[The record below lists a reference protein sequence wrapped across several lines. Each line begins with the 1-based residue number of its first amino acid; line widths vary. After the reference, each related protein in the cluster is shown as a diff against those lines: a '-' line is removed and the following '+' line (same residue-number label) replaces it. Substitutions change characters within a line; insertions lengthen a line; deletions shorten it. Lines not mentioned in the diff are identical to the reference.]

1 MNTIIRAA
9 ILFLGL
15 VWVAFVSVAAAEGLP
30 NAKPEEVGLSSERL
44 GRVTEMLRANIAA
57 NEIPGAVLLI
67 ARQGK
72 IAYFES
78 FGLLDPQAK
87 TPMRKDAIF
96 RIYSMSKPITTVA
109 AMTLFE
115 DARLALNEPVGK
127 YLPALAKMQVA
138 TDNKPDPEAD
148 PHKIATIPA
157 DRPISIQDLMRHTS
171 GLTYGFFGD
180 TPVKKLYAEAKLGN
194 EGETNA
200 QFVDRIAKLPLSYHP
215 GTTWDYSH
223 STDVLGRLVEVISGK
238 SLYEFERK
246 SILDP
251 LRMGDT
257 SFYVTDQTKQSRIA
271 EPFENDRKIGNGA
284 TVGDP
289 RVGGAWE
296 SGGGGMVSTAIDYA
310 RFLQMLLNGGTL
322 DGQRILGPKT
332 IEYMTSDHL
341 GSAVVPGPYYL
352 PGPGYGF
359 GLGFAVRRDA
369 SVSPVNGS
377 PGDYNWGGAGGTAFW
392 VDPKEQMFVVFMM
405 QSPSQRMRYRPLLRD
420 MIYAAIVD
428 EAPYPN
434 DAQTR

>member
-78 FGLLDPQAK
+78 FGVLDPQAK

-200 QFVDRIAKLPLSYHP
+200 QFVDRIAKLPLSYQP

-369 SVSPVNGS
+369 GVSPVNGS

>member
-200 QFVDRIAKLPLSYHP
+200 QFVDRIAKLPLSYQP